1 MPAYA
6 LKSRR
11 VLQLRKDLAD
21 KREDH
26 ESLVY
31 QCWRLA
37 MDGVRE
43 RRFGETL
50 REIFGAVAKLAP
62 MPHCQDYDFFPV
74 VAIEGEI
81 GATPQLDHPFAKL
94 RRQAFVAGVEGR
106 PCP

>member
-1 MPAYA
+1 
-6 LKSRR
+6 
-11 VLQLRKDLAD
+11 
-21 KREDH
+21 
-26 ESLVY
+26 
-31 QCWRLA
+31 
-37 MDGVRE
+37 
-43 RRFGETL
+43 
-50 REIFGAVAKLAP
+50 